1 MEQKTHL
8 RIDARWVGAVEDVGA
23 GTSRVSLN
31 ATEEMAADDKGLV
44 HGGFA
49 FGLADYAA
57 MVAVNDPNVV
67 LGGAEVRFT
76 APVRV
81 GQRMVA
87 RAAVQEV
94 KGKKHVVAVRVDAG
108 GKAVLEGT
116 FTAFVLERHVLDSAK
131 G

>member
-8 RIDARWVGAVEDVGA
+8 AIDPEWVGVVEELEEGR
-23 GTSRVSLN
+23 SRVAL
-31 ATEEMAADDKGLV
+31 AARPEMAADSRGLV
-44 HGGFA
+44 HGGFT

-67 LGGAEVRFT
+67 LGAADVRFT

-87 RAAVQEV
+87 EAT
-94 KGKKHVVAVRVDAG
+94 VAGAG
-108 GKAVLEGT
+108 GKRRDVRVSVTADGVKVLEGS
-116 FTAFVLERHVLDSAK
+116 FAAFVLDRHILDR
-131 G
+131 